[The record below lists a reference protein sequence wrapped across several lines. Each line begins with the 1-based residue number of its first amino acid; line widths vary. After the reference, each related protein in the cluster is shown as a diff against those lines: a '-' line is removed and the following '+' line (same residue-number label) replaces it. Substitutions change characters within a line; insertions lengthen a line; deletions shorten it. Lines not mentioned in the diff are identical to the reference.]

1 LLHHNNR
8 NGDYLLFY
16 EKVKVIRTKKGQNM
30 AFASVSDGFREMEAV
45 IFPKVYFNI
54 HGRLSEKMLVTSGRI
69 EERKGQKQL
78 IIDDVESN
86 DNIEMEYLKSARKVL
101 VRHAVKYD
109 LSGFIGNDGI
119 PVLEFRNS
127 EEIGR
132 VKMQDLPA
140 LISTL
145 NKEDISIL
153 K

>member
-1 LLHHNNR
+1 
-8 NGDYLLFY
+8 
-16 EKVKVIRTKKGQNM
+16 M

-78 IIDDVESN
+78 IIDDVASPE
-86 DNIEMEYLKSARKVL
+86 IFEKEYLKSARKVF
-101 VRHAVKYD
+101 VRHAGKYD
-109 LSGFIGNDGI
+109 FSGFLGNAGI
-119 PVLEFRNS
+119 PVLDFGNR

-132 VKMQDLPA
+132 VKLQDLPA

-145 NKEDISIL
+145 NKEDIRIL
-153 K
+153 R